1 MVSLKNSIKIKVAGL
16 TSFLFHMFYF
26 LFKTCY
32 LYYPQ
37 CNLHSIYSHNR
48 LHTCI
53 HCNLCS
59 TSFHFFSSD
68 PSVCLLIQ
76 LSFHFLCFWVVV
88 PVKIIQSTSW
98 ILPRISWLSSSETS
112 FFCPSGSYQTIYA
125 FIHVFFALDIYQCSE
140 CFASNNHHSFIV
152 SSFYVIHVYILTLL
166 QPSPCI
172 STSKCVKWR
181 FFHQHSVVS
190 LLLVCLKKIDLFIL
204 SSNLNKTSQAQHQGN
219 VQRGMINWG

>member
-112 FFCPSGSYQTIYA
+112 FFLSFWQLSNHLCLHSCFLCSWYLSM
-125 FIHVFFALDIYQCSE
+125 FRVFC
-140 CFASNNHHSFIV
+140 V
-152 SSFYVIHVYILTLL
+152 K
-166 QPSPCI
+166 QPS
-172 STSKCVKWR
+172 
-181 FFHQHSVVS
+181 
-190 LLLVCLKKIDLFIL
+190 LLYC
-204 SSNLNKTSQAQHQGN
+204 
-219 VQRGMINWG
+219 